1 MEKQSDTTGITKS
14 YMEKILEQR
23 QGFIII
29 ALTGKARA
37 GTADVGK
44 LLTEEN
50 FCNWVMKPADTS
62 MITMS
67 EARERNICYR
77 YLQHN
82 WKPFIEINVVD
93 VIFSFLIE
101 TDVTNICKFFA
112 SVMPNTDILDTNIL
126 EAVVKD
132 ELKNRTFER
141 AVLSKLER
149 IDNII
154 IPIPRNKVFGK
165 IETCCKDILEKIDT
179 LEDLIKEWK
188 KQAEELNKNNYMS
201 YEMLCWCHGIIPV
214 LNARLEYKLKERNDG
229 CYIKLYQELGNN
241 LRAYGV
247 AVPSEK
253 QVFEADG
260 IFFIPRRVNKFLKI
274 LRHYNSLE
282 IEDATVGRKSNSL
295 RIVINNLKNIF
306 EAFYFRCR
314 YSSFYLMAVDCDER
328 EREDKFGGNV
338 QYRQVELNENLSQGK
353 RIFKRAE
360 MYLAEHD
367 VNRNKKSECQNA
379 IKDAQVFNKE
389 EKTFLMDLYS
399 PGESLRLECYQNNY
413 SDFILQDVVRCI
425 ENSDL
430 FLKRDYREDY
440 TRDHA
445 LICALGRMVT
455 LMMHPGL
462 LTPTKI
468 ERCMQIAMTA
478 KLNSGCLS
486 RQVGAVITDSEYNIL
501 SIGWNDAPCGDESCI
516 RRNMFELFQNH
527 DEEAYS
533 EFERYNPEFREYL
546 KKIEEKFNK
555 IGKERL
561 RGLPFA
567 FCFKDVYQDI
577 IKQKDQIYTR
587 ALHGEER
594 ALAICGNERLKGG
607 YLFTTSSPCELC
619 AKKIKEAGIAKIF
632 YIEQYKGISKSHI
645 IEAGKHHAEY
655 VSFIG
660 ATGLAYI
667 KFYTPLLPYKDE
679 LKALGF
685 EPTQIH
691 REKELEKE
699 NENVRKRVSTVDSE
713 QVRQGQQVSQEW

>member
-1 MEKQSDTTGITKS
+1 M
-14 YMEKILEQR
+14 
-23 QGFIII
+23 
-29 ALTGKARA
+29 
-37 GTADVGK
+37 
-44 LLTEEN
+44 
-50 FCNWVMKPADTS
+50 
-62 MITMS
+62 
-67 EARERNICYR
+67 
-77 YLQHN
+77 
-82 WKPFIEINVVD
+82 
-93 VIFSFLIE
+93 
-101 TDVTNICKFFA
+101 
-112 SVMPNTDILDTNIL
+112 
-126 EAVVKD
+126 
-132 ELKNRTFER
+132 LK
-141 AVLSKLER
+141 
-149 IDNII
+149 
-154 IPIPRNKVFGK
+154 
-165 IETCCKDILEKIDT
+165 
-179 LEDLIKEWK
+179 
-188 KQAEELNKNNYMS
+188 
-201 YEMLCWCHGIIPV
+201 
-214 LNARLEYKLKERNDG
+214 
-229 CYIKLYQELGNN
+229 IKLNQELGNN

-253 QVFEADG
+253 QAFEADG

-713 QVRQGQQVSQEW
+713 QVRQVQQVSQEW

>member
-1 MEKQSDTTGITKS
+1 M
-14 YMEKILEQR
+14 
-23 QGFIII
+23 
-29 ALTGKARA
+29 
-37 GTADVGK
+37 
-44 LLTEEN
+44 N
-50 FCNWVMKPADTS
+50 
-62 MITMS
+62 
-67 EARERNICYR
+67 
-77 YLQHN
+77 
-82 WKPFIEINVVD
+82 
-93 VIFSFLIE
+93 
-101 TDVTNICKFFA
+101 
-112 SVMPNTDILDTNIL
+112 
-126 EAVVKD
+126 
-132 ELKNRTFER
+132 
-141 AVLSKLER
+141 
-149 IDNII
+149 
-154 IPIPRNKVFGK
+154 
-165 IETCCKDILEKIDT
+165 KIDT
-179 LEDLIKEWK
+179 LEILIEEWK
-188 KQAEELNKNNYMS
+188 NQVEELNKNNYMS

-214 LNARLEYKLKERNDG
+214 LNARLEYKLKESNDG

-247 AVPSEK
+247 AVLGEQQS
-253 QVFEADG
+253 FNADG
-260 IFFIPRRVNKFLKI
+260 IFSIPRRVNKFLKI

-282 IEDATVGRKSNSL
+282 NEKAVAGRKSNSL

-360 MYLAEHD
+360 KYLDERH
-367 VNRNKKSECQNA
+367 VNRNNKSQCQEI
-379 IKDAQVFNKE
+379 IKVAQAFNKE
-389 EKTFLMDLYS
+389 EKAFLIDLYS
-399 PGESLRLECYQNNY
+399 QKESLRLECYKNNY

-486 RQVGAVITDSEYNIL
+486 RQVGAVITDKEYNIL

-533 EFERYNPEFREYL
+533 EFEKYNPEFREYL

-555 IGKERL
+555 TGKEKL

-594 ALAICGNERLKGG
+594 ALAICGNEKLKGG

-691 REKELEKE
+691 KESDNE
-699 NENVRKRVSTVDSE
+699 NERENKKIRSKVNAADFE
-713 QVRQGQQVSQEW
+713 QVRQVQQVSQQW

>member
-101 TDVTNICKFFA
+101 TDVTNICKFFD

-247 AVPSEK
+247 AVPIEK
-253 QVFEADG
+253 QAFEADG

-713 QVRQGQQVSQEW
+713 QVRQVQQVSQEW

>member
-29 ALTGKARA
+29 ALTGKSRA
-37 GTADVGK
+37 GTSDVSK

-50 FCNWVMKPADTS
+50 FCNWVVKPADTAT
-62 MITMS
+62 ITMS

-77 YLQHN
+77 YLHHN
-82 WKPFIEINVVD
+82 WQPFIEINVVD
-93 VIFSFLIE
+93 IIFSFLIE
-101 TDVTNICKFFA
+101 TDVTKLHNFFE
-112 SVMPNTDILDTNIL
+112 SVISDKNILDI
-126 EAVVKD
+126 VVKE
-132 ELKNRTFER
+132 ELKDCAFQNT
-141 AVLSKLER
+141 VLSR
-149 IDNII
+149 
-154 IPIPRNKVFGK
+154 
-165 IETCCKDILEKIDT
+165 LEKINNIINIPDNKVLNKIGWYCKEILKNIDS
-179 LEDLIKEWK
+179 LEILVKEWK
-188 KQAEELNKNNYMS
+188 KQVEELNKNNYMS

-214 LNARLEYKLKERNDG
+214 LNERLEYKLKEGNDG

-247 AVPSEK
+247 AVVDEQQS
-253 QVFEADG
+253 FNADG
-260 IFFIPRRVNKFLKI
+260 IFSIPRRVNKFLKI

-282 IEDATVGRKSNSL
+282 IEETGVGRKSNPL
-295 RIVINNLKNIF
+295 RVVINNLKNIF

-328 EREDKFGGNV
+328 EREKKFGGNI

-360 MYLAEHD
+360 KYLAERV
-367 VNRNKKSECQNA
+367 VNSNDKSEYQKI
-379 IKDAQVFNKE
+379 IKEAQVFNKE
-389 EKTFLMDLYS
+389 EKTFLIDLYS
-399 PGESLRLECYQNNY
+399 SGERLRLECYQNNY

-486 RQVGAVITDSEYNIL
+486 RQVGAVITDREYNIL

-533 EFERYNPEFREYL
+533 EFERYDPEFREYL

-555 IGKERL
+555 EGKEKL

-691 REKELEKE
+691 KEKDNER
-699 NENVRKRVSTVDSE
+699 ENVKTRRKGSITDSG
-713 QVRQGQQVSQEW
+713 QVQQLSQR

>member
-37 GTADVGK
+37 GTSDVSK

-50 FCNWVMKPADTS
+50 FSNWVMKPADTS
-62 MITMS
+62 TITMS

-82 WKPFIEINVVD
+82 WRPFIEINVVD

-101 TDVTNICKFFA
+101 TDVENIQKFFA
-112 SVMPNTDILDTNIL
+112 SVKLDTDIL
-126 EAVVKD
+126 EAIIRD
-132 ELKNRTFER
+132 ELKNRAFMKD
-141 AVLSKLER
+141 VLSKLER
-149 IDNII
+149 IDSVII
-154 IPIPRNKVFGK
+154 SHNKFLDK
-165 IETCCKDILEKIDT
+165 TKAYCEKILKNINT
-179 LEDLIKEWK
+179 LKDLIKEWK

-253 QVFEADG
+253 QAFEADG
-260 IFFIPRRVNKFLKI
+260 IFFIPCRVNKFLKI

-445 LICALGRMVT
+445 LICALGKMV
-455 LMMHPGL
+455 HF
-462 LTPTKI
+462 
-468 ERCMQIAMTA
+468 
-478 KLNSGCLS
+478 
-486 RQVGAVITDSEYNIL
+486 
-501 SIGWNDAPCGDESCI
+501 NDAPRTS
-516 RRNMFELFQNH
+516 
-527 DEEAYS
+527 
-533 EFERYNPEFREYL
+533 
-546 KKIEEKFNK
+546 
-555 IGKERL
+555 
-561 RGLPFA
+561 
-567 FCFKDVYQDI
+567 
-577 IKQKDQIYTR
+577 YT
-587 ALHGEER
+587 
-594 ALAICGNERLKGG
+594 
-607 YLFTTSSPCELC
+607 Y
-619 AKKIKEAGIAKIF
+619 
-632 YIEQYKGISKSHI
+632 
-645 IEAGKHHAEY
+645 
-655 VSFIG
+655 
-660 ATGLAYI
+660 
-667 KFYTPLLPYKDE
+667 
-679 LKALGF
+679 
-685 EPTQIH
+685 
-691 REKELEKE
+691 
-699 NENVRKRVSTVDSE
+699 
-713 QVRQGQQVSQEW
+713 